1 MILNNLKII
10 DMNEEKFEEFK
21 LALLEIAEDELN
33 SCGKFRIEIEKC
45 NNTTMIVDVMRYF
58 VDEIFDKLGGEYDFY
73 EHENTISIL
82 ENEIDILN
90 EKLEE
95 IEYITDTVYDEMKF
109 NTFKEL
115 SSKYTPWEFEQL
127 LLNGKIN

>member
-1 MILNNLKII
+1 
-10 DMNEEKFEEFK
+10 MNEEKFEEFK
-21 LALLEIAEDELN
+21 SALVEIAEDELN
-33 SCGKFRIEIEKC
+33 ACGRFRIEIEKC

-58 VDEIFDKLGGEYDFY
+58 VDEIFDKLGGEHDFD
-73 EHENTISIL
+73 EHENTIYIL
-82 ENEIDILN
+82 ENEIDTLY
-90 EKLEE
+90 EKIEE
-95 IEYITDTVYDEMKF
+95 IEYVTSTLYDEMKF

>member
-1 MILNNLKII
+1 
-10 DMNEEKFEEFK
+10 MNEEKFEEFK

-33 SCGKFRIEIEKC
+33 SCGRFRIEIEKC
-45 NNTTMIVDVMRYF
+45 NNTTMIIDVMRYF
-58 VDEIFDKLGGEYDFY
+58 VDEIFDKLGGEYDFD
-73 EHENTISIL
+73 EHENTIYIL
-82 ENEIDILN
+82 ENEIDILT
-90 EKLEE
+90 EKLEK

-127 LLNGKIN
+127 LLNGKNIYDYFCF

>member
-1 MILNNLKII
+1 
-10 DMNEEKFEEFK
+10 MNEEKFEEFK
-21 LALLEIAEDELN
+21 LALLEIAENELN
-33 SCGKFRIEIEKC
+33 ACSNFRIEIEKC

-58 VDEIFDKLGGEYDFY
+58 VDEIFDELGGEHDFDEY
-73 EHENTISIL
+73 ENTVYLL
-82 ENEIDILN
+82 ENEIDTLY
-90 EKLEE
+90 EKIEE
-95 IEYITDTVYDEMKF
+95 LEYITDTVYDEMKF